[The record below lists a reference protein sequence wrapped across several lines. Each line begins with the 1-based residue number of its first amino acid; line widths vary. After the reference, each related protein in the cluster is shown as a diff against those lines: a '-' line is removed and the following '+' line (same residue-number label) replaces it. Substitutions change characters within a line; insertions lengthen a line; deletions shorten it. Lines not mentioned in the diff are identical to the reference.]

1 MAASIR
7 PLHDRVLIKRID
19 EQEQA
24 RGGIIVPDTE
34 EKKKGTGMPMP
45 VGEWTTERRHF

>member
-19 EQEQA
+19 EQEQTGQGA
-24 RGGIIVPDTE
+24 
-34 EKKKGTGMPMP
+34 GMPMP

>member
-1 MAASIR
+1 MAASI

-24 RGGIIVPDTE
+24 RGGIIIPDKE
-34 EKKKGTGMPMP
+34 EKKGAGMPMP